1 MSRAF
6 LFPGQGSQQTGMG
19 ELLFSQFPEIV
30 AEADEIL
37 GYSLSDLC
45 LNPQNTERLGHTQFT
60 QPALYVVSCL
70 QAMDELDGGGDPP
83 TFFAGHSVG
92 EYAALSTAKAFS
104 FSDGLRL
111 VAKRGEIMAKISGG
125 RMAAVIGLE
134 PSRIK
139 EVLAEIDADDV
150 DLANFNSPGQTV
162 LSGPAASMEPL
173 GDPMKAAGAKMFVP
187 LKVSGAFHSRMMEEP
202 AREFSTFLEG
212 VSFNALNTPVISNVE
227 AVPYSGAKDI
237 PELLAKQIHSSVQ
250 WTETIRFMR
259 SQGVEEFVECG
270 PGKVLTKLLRQIT

>member
-37 GYSLSDLC
+37 GYSLRDLC
-45 LNPQNTERLGHTQFT
+45 LSPKSSEKLGHTQFT

-70 QAMDELDGGGDPP
+70 QAMIEQDAGGNPP

-104 FSDGLRL
+104 FSDGLKL

-125 RMAAVIGLE
+125 GMAAVIGLE

-162 LSGPAASMEPL
+162 LSGPSASMNPL
-173 GDPMKAAGAKMFVP
+173 GEPMKAAGAKMFVP
-187 LKVSGAFHSRMMEEP
+187 LKVSGAFHSHMMEEP

-212 VSFNALNTPVISNVE
+212 FSFSDPKTPVISNVE
-227 AVPYSGAKDI
+227 AAPYSGAKDI
-237 PELLAKQIHSSVQ
+237 PELLAKQIHSSVR
-250 WTETIRFMR
+250 WTETIQFMR

-270 PGKVLTKLLRQIT
+270 PGKVLTKLLRQIP